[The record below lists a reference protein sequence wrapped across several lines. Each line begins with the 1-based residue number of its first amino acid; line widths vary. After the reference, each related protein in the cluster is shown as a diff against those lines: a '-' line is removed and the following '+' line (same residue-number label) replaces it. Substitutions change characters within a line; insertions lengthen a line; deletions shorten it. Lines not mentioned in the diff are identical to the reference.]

1 MKRIPIF
8 PLQLVLFPGEK
19 LPLHIFEPRYKEM
32 VAWCLS
38 IKSPFGVSSFIKN
51 QISRIGCIARIDSVE
66 KKYDDGRMDII
77 CTGTDRF
84 RIKKFDSSKTY
95 LQSEIEAFHDMKDDA
110 GEMQLKMDQ
119 LVPLFRE
126 LMELASQETNTGVIE
141 VPAQSY
147 GFAHLVGLELA
158 QKQKLLEMRSEQE
171 RLQYI
176 HKHIRKVL
184 PQIKAFEEVRRKIR
198 SNGHF
203 RTMPPLSFDIDQ

>member
-1 MKRIPIF
+1 MKKIPIF
-8 PLQLVLFPGEK
+8 PLQLVLYPGEK

-32 VAWCLS
+32 LTWCLDTG
-38 IKSPFGVSSFIKN
+38 KSFGIVSFLKN
-51 QISRIGCIARIDSVE
+51 QISRIGCVAKIEKVE
-66 KKYDDGRMDII
+66 KKYDDGRADII

-84 RIKKFDSSKTY
+84 RITKFDSAKSF
-95 LQSEIEAFHDMKDDA
+95 LQGDIEAFTDMRDDDD
-110 GEMQLKMDQ
+110 EKKLKMEQ

-126 LMELASQETNTGVIE
+126 LMQMASQETLTGAIE
-141 VPAQSY
+141 VPDQSY
-147 GFAHLVGLELA
+147 GFAHLVGFDLP

-176 HKHIRKVL
+176 HRHIRKVL

-203 RTMPPLSFDIDQ
+203 RTLPPLSFNVDE